1 MFISIYCI
9 FSCSDMLA
17 FGHFYLTH
25 LLKEL
30 MKIYILQNHI
40 KYLISTM
47 LTLVNIVLYLF

>member
-1 MFISIYCI
+1 MFMSIYCI